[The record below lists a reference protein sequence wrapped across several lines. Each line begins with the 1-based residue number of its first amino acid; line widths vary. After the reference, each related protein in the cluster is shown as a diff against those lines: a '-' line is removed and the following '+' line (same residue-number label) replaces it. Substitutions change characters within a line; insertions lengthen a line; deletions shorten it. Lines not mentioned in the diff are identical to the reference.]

1 MKKKIAI
8 TIDEEL
14 YLKLEKLSKVEDRT
28 ISGQINKIVKDF
40 FKTKEFN

>member
-14 YLKLEKLSKVEDRT
+14 YSKLEKLSEEEDRT
-28 ISGQINKIVKDF
+28 ISGQINKILKDY
-40 FKTKEFN
+40 FKKEE

>member
-14 YLKLEKLSKVEDRT
+14 YDKLNKLANDEDRT
-28 ISGQINKIVKDF
+28 ISGQINKLIKDY
-40 FKTKEFN
+40 FKNRED

>member
-14 YLKLEKLSKVEDRT
+14 YSKLEKLSNQEDRS
-28 ISGQINKIVKDF
+28 ISGQINKIIKDF
-40 FKTKEFN
+40 FKEKEE